1 MKIAVINSFMNDTHR
16 EKISAAAAQ
25 HSMEVA
31 YYKTNDEALPHL
43 ADVDIIYAAATG
55 GGSLFL
61 YFCSFSGFFSLFRG
75 IRFAYHWLR

>member
-1 MKIAVINSFMNDTHR
+1 MKIAVVNSFMNDAHR

-55 GGSLFL
+55 GADRSSRKRRRTSSGSAVCRPAL
-61 YFCSFSGFFSLFRG
+61 
-75 IRFAYHWLR
+75 IRC

>member
-1 MKIAVINSFMNDTHR
+1 MKIAVINSFMNDAHR

-55 GGSLFL
+55 GRIEARGSGAAPQVVLQ
-61 YFCSFSGFFSLFRG
+61 CVGR
-75 IRFAYHWLR
+75 R

>member
-1 MKIAVINSFMNDTHR
+1 MKIAVINSFMNDAHR

-43 ADVDIIYAAATG
+43 ADVDRMVGRGAAQ
-55 GGSLFL
+55 
-61 YFCSFSGFFSLFRG
+61 
-75 IRFAYHWLR
+75 LRIG

>member
-1 MKIAVINSFMNDTHR
+1 MKIAVVNSFMNDAHR

-43 ADVDIIYAAATG
+43 ADVDIIYAAATVAAR
-55 GGSLFL
+55 SSRRRRRISACRLAL
-61 YFCSFSGFFSLFRG
+61 TRC
-75 IRFAYHWLR
+75 